1 MHYQEKINPP
11 TLETQAMNLG
21 RVGGLLQNILNINKI
36 RENNE
41 LQLPTTLIEQLSKFS
56 ILA

>member
-1 MHYQEKINPP
+1 M
-11 TLETQAMNLG
+11 ETQAMNLG
-21 RVGGLLQNILNINKI
+21 RAGGLLQNILNINKI

-41 LQLPTTLIEQLSKFS
+41 LHLPTTLIEQLSKFS

>member
-1 MHYQEKINPP
+1 
-11 TLETQAMNLG
+11 MNLG